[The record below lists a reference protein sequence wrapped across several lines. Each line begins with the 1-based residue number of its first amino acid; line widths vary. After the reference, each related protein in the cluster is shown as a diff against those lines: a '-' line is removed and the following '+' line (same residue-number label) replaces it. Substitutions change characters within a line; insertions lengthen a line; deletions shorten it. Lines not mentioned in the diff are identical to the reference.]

1 LAVRESFKQLAE
13 IDMCMISA
21 LAAQQE
27 NNQHQRK
34 SIACLEGKSFR
45 FKKKTAL
52 AFIFHFI
59 ISLLLRCYCQ
69 LKIKPFIKKGFCS

>member
-45 FKKKTAL
+45 FKKT
-52 AFIFHFI
+52 
-59 ISLLLRCYCQ
+59 Q
-69 LKIKPFIKKGFCS
+69 V

>member
-45 FKKKTAL
+45 FKKKNSSS
-52 AFIFHFI
+52 FY
-59 ISLLLRCYCQ
+59 ISFYNFLVIKMLLS
-69 LKIKPFIKKGFCS
+69 IKN